1 MTGSTGPHSPRLTG
15 FCQLLAHL
23 FAGTRRLQH
32 SQLASASIRYQTRIQ
47 IQTDTGLLCANNLPS
62 ILTNET
68 TNQGR
73 AGMAW
78 HGTAWYLR
86 GPHIRGALAMYPFS
100 TPRLRATAL
109 SAWYRF
115 HSYHLNRIE
124 YYRRAMLNS
133 MAKKRSKPKGTKTT
147 SAHRAVS
154 LTLFRSY
161 GCWNGITAPCT
172 STHVP
177 VLLMPVP
184 TDDPGGDGDWSTES
198 KSAMQ
203 EQEQPRKA
211 KGLRTLCKTEVRVG

>member
-1 MTGSTGPHSPRLTG
+1 
-15 FCQLLAHL
+15 
-23 FAGTRRLQH
+23 
-32 SQLASASIRYQTRIQ
+32 
-47 IQTDTGLLCANNLPS
+47 
-62 ILTNET
+62 
-68 TNQGR
+68 
-73 AGMAW
+73 
-78 HGTAWYLR
+78 
-86 GPHIRGALAMYPFS
+86 MYPFS

-133 MAKKRSKPKGTKTT
+133 MVKKRSKPKGTKTT

-211 KGLRTLCKTEVRVG
+211 KGLRTLCKTETLLKVHGSVTQDTAATGHCSSLGFSWAIPPSRRSWPNAQSEWPGVSRLFAIFLTPERFDWSKSLLGLASVAALLTGLGLSEGLTASHGAFIQGRTDTG